1 MPKMP
6 KRKRMAVGG
15 KPGESAMA
23 RAEASRSTSPRNGG
37 FAGAGRSAG
46 GGGGKSDPMVRNDF
60 RQVPMGAL
68 PGKGGVAGDAR
79 PGFRGQMKSPQPM
92 GNKKSEGNYPTV
104 NRSGKG
110 NPQGSVTGKDPA
122 RLKKGGM
129 VKNKMKKGK

>member
-23 RAEASRSTSPRNGG
+23 RAEASRSTSPRDGG
-37 FAGAGRSAG
+37 FAGAGAGRSG
-46 GGGGKSDPMVRNDF
+46 GGSNDRAAVQEAQNLARTRNTTPVMFNERMTPGPTGKR
-60 RQVPMGAL
+60 
-68 PGKGGVAGDAR
+68 
-79 PGFRGQMKSPQPM
+79 KST
-92 GNKKSEGNYPTV
+92 GNYPTV

-129 VKNKMKKGK
+129 VKKKMKGK

>member
-1 MPKMP
+1 MAKMP

-23 RAEASRSTSPRNGG
+23 RAEASRSTSSSSSPRDGG
-37 FAGAGRSAG
+37 FAGAGAARSAG
-46 GGGGKSDPMVRNDF
+46 IGAGRAAVQEAQNLARTRNTTPVMF
-60 RQVPMGAL
+60 NERMTPGPMG
-68 PGKGGVAGDAR
+68 KR
-79 PGFRGQMKSPQPM
+79 KS
-92 GNKKSEGNYPTV
+92 GGNYPTV

-129 VKNKMKKGK
+129 VKKKMKGK

>member
-1 MPKMP
+1 MAKMP

-15 KPGESAMA
+15 NPGDLATGGYGTGGGG
-23 RAEASRSTSPRNGG
+23 RSSSSSSGT
-37 FAGAGRSAG
+37 GRSAG

-68 PGKGGVAGDAR
+68 PGKGGVAGDAG
-79 PGFRGQMKSPQPM
+79 PFKGQMKPPQSM
-92 GNKKSEGNYPTV
+92 GNKKSDGNYPTV

-129 VKNKMKKGK
+129 VKKKMKGK